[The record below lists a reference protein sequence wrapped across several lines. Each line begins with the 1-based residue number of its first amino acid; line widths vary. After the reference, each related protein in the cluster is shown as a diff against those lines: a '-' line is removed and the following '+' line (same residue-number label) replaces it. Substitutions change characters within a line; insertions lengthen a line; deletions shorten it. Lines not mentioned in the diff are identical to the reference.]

1 MEKIKKWFRGLKAE
15 IKKIVWPTKKKV
27 AGGSLAAT
35 AFMVVTAAVL
45 FGFDTLADMLV
56 RAILSLM

>member
-27 AGGSLAAT
+27 AGGSLAAA
-35 AFMVVTAAVL
+35 AFMVATAAVL